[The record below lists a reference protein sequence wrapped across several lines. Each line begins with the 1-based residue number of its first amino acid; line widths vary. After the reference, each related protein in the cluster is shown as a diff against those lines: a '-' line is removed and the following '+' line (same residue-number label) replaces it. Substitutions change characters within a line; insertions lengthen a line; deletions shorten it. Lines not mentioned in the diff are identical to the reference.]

1 MAARTNELSNVNL
14 AVYMERL
21 DTYIVTQSTLND
33 TLCRELEKVNDGLD
47 EIKKWRNKMYGA
59 KSVVIFTGILFTH
72 AVLVMSAVAG
82 LIRLRLG
89 V

>member
-1 MAARTNELSNVNL
+1 MAARAKELSNVNL

>member
-14 AVYMERL
+14 GVYMERL

-82 LIRLRLG
+82 LIRLSLG